1 MERIGVFVCHCGTN
15 IAGTVDVAKVAEE
28 LGKVDG
34 VVFSTHYT
42 YMCSSAGQK
51 MIEDHIKNDKLTGV
65 VLCSCSPRMHEKT
78 FRGCAERAG
87 LNPYKVEIAN
97 IREQDSWVVK
107 DMPKATEKAIALG
120 KAAIAKTIL
129 DAPLTPGETPVVKRA
144 LVIGGGIAGITA
156 ALDIADAGFP
166 VDIVEKKTTVGGK
179 MAMLDK
185 TFPTLDCASCIVTP
199 KMTEVS
205 QNPNIRIL
213 SYSEVVGVKGYIG
226 NFTIDIKRHPR
237 YVDETKCTGCGACI
251 EACPNKKVPN
261 EFNLNLNN
269 RKAINIPFA
278 QAVPKVAAISADYCL
293 HMKGLE
299 KGKDNVCG
307 FCEKACGTGA
317 INFHQTEEVI
327 TEKYGAIIVAT
338 GYNPIDLSK
347 FDEYAYSQSPDV
359 VSSLEFE
366 RLCNAS
372 GPTNGHLLRPS
383 DGNEPK
389 EIVFVQCVGS
399 RCSADSKKG
408 HEYCSKVCCMYT
420 AKHAILTRDH
430 YPDTNITVFYI
441 DVRTPGKNFDEFYR
455 RAVEQYGVHYIKGQ
469 VGKVTPQSDGTL
481 DVQGS
486 DLILNRQVHIKADM
500 VVLAAS
506 IEADKSARPLATMLT
521 TSMDNNDFFLEAH
534 AKLRPVESPT
544 AGIFLAGCCQG
555 PKDIPETVAQSSGAA
570 AKAICLL
577 VKDKLK
583 NNPCTAHPN
592 ENMCNGCG
600 QCANVCPYGAISYI
614 DKDFRGPNRTTITR
628 HVSQVNTAMCQG
640 CGACTVACPSG
651 AMDLNGFSNNQI
663 LAEVDAVCQNL

>member
-15 IAGTVDVAKVAEE
+15 IAGTVDVEKVAEE

-34 VVFSTHYT
+34 VVYSTHYT
-42 YMCSSAGQK
+42 YMCSSAGQQ

-78 FRGCAERAG
+78 FRSCAERAG
-87 LNPYKVEIAN
+87 LNPFKVEVAN
-97 IREQDSWVVK
+97 IREQTSWVMK
-107 DMPKATEKAIALG
+107 DMEQATEKAIALG

-129 DAPLTPGETPVVKRA
+129 DTPLIAGETPMTKRA

-166 VDIVEKKTTVGGK
+166 VDIVEKDYTVGGK
-179 MAMLDK
+179 MAKLDK

-213 SYSEVVGVKGYIG
+213 SASEVCRVSGYIG
-226 NFTIDIKRHPR
+226 NFEIDIKRHPR

-251 EACPNKKVPN
+251 EKCPNKKVPN
-261 EFNLNLNN
+261 SFNLGLNN
-269 RKAINIPFA
+269 RKAIDIPFA
-278 QAVPKVAAISADYCL
+278 QAVPKVANIDANYCL
-293 HMKGLE
+293 HMKGLAN
-299 KGKDNVCG
+299 GKDNVCG
-307 FCEKACGTGA
+307 FCEKACAAGA
-317 INFHQTEEVI
+317 IKFDQKEEII

-338 GYNPIDLSK
+338 GYNPISLEK
-347 FDEYAYSQSPDV
+347 FDEYAYNQSPDV

-383 DGNEPK
+383 DGKEPK
-389 EIVFVQCVGS
+389 TIVFVQCVGS
-399 RCSADSKKG
+399 RCSADSTKG
-408 HEYCSKVCCMYT
+408 HEYCSKICCMYT

-430 YPDTNITVFYI
+430 YPDTNCYVFYI
-441 DVRTPGKNFDEFYR
+441 DVRTPGKLFDEFYR

-486 DLILNRQVHIKADM
+486 DLILNKQVHIKADM

-506 IEADKSARPLATMLT
+506 IEPDKSARPLATMLT

-583 NNPCTAHPN
+583 NDPCTAQPD
-592 ENMCNGCG
+592 ENACNGCG
-600 QCANVCPYGAISYI
+600 QCVNVCPYGAISYV

-628 HVSQVNTAMCQG
+628 HVSQVNSAMCHG

-651 AMDLNGFSNNQI
+651 AMDLKGFSNKQI
-663 LAEVDAVCQNL
+663 LAEVDSVL

>member
-34 VVFSTHYT
+34 VEFSTHYT
-42 YMCSSAGQK
+42 YMCSSAGQQ
-51 MIEDHIKNDKLTGV
+51 MIENKIKELNLTGV

-78 FRGCAERAG
+78 FRACAERAG
-87 LNPYKVEIAN
+87 LNPYKVEVAN
-97 IREQDSWVVK
+97 IREQCSWVMK
-107 DMPKATEKAIALG
+107 DVEDATEKAIALG
-120 KAAIAKTIL
+120 KAAVAKAIL
-129 DAPLTPGETPVVKRA
+129 DTPLKDGETIMTKRA

-166 VDIVEKKTTVGGK
+166 VDIVEKDYTVGGK
-179 MAMLDK
+179 MAKLDK

-205 QNPNIRIL
+205 QNSNIRIL
-213 SYSEVVGVKGYIG
+213 SYSEVCGVRGYIG
-226 NFTIDIKRHPR
+226 NFEIDIKRHPR

-251 EACPNKKVPN
+251 EKCPNKKVPN
-261 EFNLNLNN
+261 AFNLNLNN
-269 RKAINIPFA
+269 RKAIDIPFA
-278 QAVPKVAAISADYCL
+278 QAVPKVANIDANYCL
-293 HMKGLE
+293 HMKGL
-299 KGKDNVCG
+299 KNGKDNVCG
-307 FCEKACGTGA
+307 FCEKACGVGA
-317 INFHQTEEVI
+317 INFNQKEEII

-338 GYNPIDLSK
+338 GYNPINLDK

-383 DGNEPK
+383 DGKEPK
-389 EIVFVQCVGS
+389 EIVFIQCVGS
-399 RCSADSKKG
+399 RCSADSTKG

-455 RAVEQYGVHYIKGQ
+455 RAVEQYGVHYIKGM
-469 VGKVTPQSDGTL
+469 VGKVTPQSDGKL

-506 IEADKSARPLATMLT
+506 IEADKSARHLATMLT

-544 AGIFLAGCCQG
+544 AGIFLCGCCQG

-583 NNPCTAHPN
+583 TDPCTAHPN

-600 QCANVCPYGAISYI
+600 QCVNVCPYGAISYV

-628 HVSQVNTAMCQG
+628 HISQVNTAMCHG

-651 AMDLNGFSNNQI
+651 AMDLYGFSNKQI
-663 LAEVDAVCQNL
+663 LAEVDSVL

>member
-28 LGKVDG
+28 LGKVNG
-34 VVFSTHYT
+34 VVYSTHYT

-51 MIEDHIKNDKLTGV
+51 MIEDKIHELNLTGV

-78 FRGCAERAG
+78 FRSCAERAG
-87 LNPYKVEIAN
+87 LNAYKVEVAN
-97 IREQDSWVVK
+97 IREQCSWVMK
-107 DMPKATEKAIALG
+107 EMGDATEKAIALG
-120 KAAIAKTIL
+120 KAAVAKTIL
-129 DAPLTPGETPVVKRA
+129 DTPLIEGETPMTKRA

-166 VDIVEKKTTVGGK
+166 VDIVEKDYTVGGK
-179 MAMLDK
+179 MAKLDK

-213 SYSEVVGVKGYIG
+213 SYSEVAGVKGYIG
-226 NFTIDIKRHPR
+226 NFEVDIKRHPR

-251 EACPNKKVPN
+251 EKCPNKKVPN
-261 EFNLNLNN
+261 AFNLNLNN
-269 RKAINIPFA
+269 RKAIDIPFA

-293 HMKGLE
+293 HMKGM
-299 KGKDNVCG
+299 KNGKDNVCG
-307 FCEKACGTGA
+307 FCEKACAAGA
-317 INFHQTEEVI
+317 INFHQEETML

-338 GYNPIDLSK
+338 GYNPISLEK

-383 DGNEPK
+383 DGKEPK
-389 EIVFVQCVGS
+389 NIVFVQCVGS
-399 RCSADSKKG
+399 RCSADSTKG
-408 HEYCSKVCCMYT
+408 HEYCSKICCMYT

-469 VGKVTPQSDGTL
+469 VGKVTPLSDGTL

-583 NNPCTAHPN
+583 NNPCTANPN
-592 ENMCNGCG
+592 ENACNGCG

-614 DKDFRGPNRTTITR
+614 EKDFRGPNRTTITR
-628 HVSQVNTAMCQG
+628 RVSQVNKAMCHG

-651 AMDLNGFSNNQI
+651 AMDLLGFSNKQI
-663 LAEVDAVCQNL
+663 LAEVDSVL

>member
-15 IAGTVDVAKVAEE
+15 IAGVVDVEKVAEE

-34 VVFSTHYT
+34 VVYSTHYT

-51 MIEDHIKNDKLTGV
+51 MIEDHIKDDKLTGV

-78 FRGCAERAG
+78 FRACAERAG
-87 LNPYKVEIAN
+87 LNPYKVEVAN
-97 IREQDSWVVK
+97 IREQTSWVLK
-107 DMPKATEKAIALG
+107 DVNEATEKAIALG
-120 KAAIAKTIL
+120 KAAIAKSIL
-129 DAPLTPGETPVVKRA
+129 DTPLTEGETPVTKRA

-166 VDIVEKKTTVGGK
+166 VDIVEKKPTVGGK

-213 SYSEVVGVKGYIG
+213 SYSEVVGVSGYIG
-226 NFTIDIKRHPR
+226 NFSIDIKRR
-237 YVDETKCTGCGACI
+237 ARFVDETKCTGCGECI
-251 EACPNKKVPN
+251 EKCPNKKVPN
-261 EFNLNLNN
+261 DFNLNLDTK
-269 RKAINIPFA
+269 KAIYIPFA
-278 QAVPKVAAISADYCL
+278 QAVPKVATIDENYCL
-293 HMKGLE
+293 HMKGL
-299 KGKDNVCG
+299 KNGKDNVCG
-307 FCEKACGTGA
+307 FCQKACGVGA
-317 INFHQTEEVI
+317 INFDMKDEVI

-338 GYNPIDLSK
+338 GYNPIDLNK
-347 FDEYAYSQSPDV
+347 FDEFAYNTSPDV

-372 GPTNGHLLRPS
+372 GPTNGHLKRPS
-383 DGNEPK
+383 DGKEPK
-389 EIVFVQCVGS
+389 NIVFVQCVGS
-399 RCSADSKKG
+399 RCAAGAEKG

-430 YPDTNITVFYI
+430 YPDTNCYVFTI

-455 RAVEQYGVHYIKGQ
+455 RAVEQYGVHYIKGM
-469 VGKVTPQSDGTL
+469 VGKVTPQADGTL

-486 DLILNRQVHIKADM
+486 DLILNKQVHIKADM

-583 NNPCTAHPN
+583 NNPCTSNPN

-600 QCANVCPYGAISYI
+600 ACANVCPYGAISYI
-614 DKDFRGPNRTTITR
+614 EKDFRGPNRTTITR
-628 HVSQVNTAMCQG
+628 RVSQVNTAMCQG

-651 AMDLNGFSNNQI
+651 AMDLLGFSNKQI
-663 LAEVDAVCQNL
+663 MAEVDSVL

>member
-1 MERIGVFVCHCGTN
+1 M
-15 IAGTVDVAKVAEE
+15 
-28 LGKVDG
+28 
-34 VVFSTHYT
+34 
-42 YMCSSAGQK
+42 
-51 MIEDHIKNDKLTGV
+51 
-65 VLCSCSPRMHEKT
+65 
-78 FRGCAERAG
+78 
-87 LNPYKVEIAN
+87 
-97 IREQDSWVVK
+97 
-107 DMPKATEKAIALG
+107 
-120 KAAIAKTIL
+120 
-129 DAPLTPGETPVVKRA
+129 
-144 LVIGGGIAGITA
+144 
-156 ALDIADAGFP
+156 
-166 VDIVEKKTTVGGK
+166 
-179 MAMLDK
+179 
-185 TFPTLDCASCIVTP
+185 
-199 KMTEVS
+199 
-205 QNPNIRIL
+205 
-213 SYSEVVGVKGYIG
+213 
-226 NFTIDIKRHPR
+226 
-237 YVDETKCTGCGACI
+237 
-251 EACPNKKVPN
+251 KKVPN
-261 EFNLNLNN
+261 DFNLNLNN
-269 RKAINIPFA
+269 KKAIYIPFA
-278 QAVPKVAAISADYCL
+278 QAVPKVATIDANYCL
-293 HMKGLE
+293 HMQALA

-307 FCEKACGTGA
+307 FCEKACGAGA
-317 INFHQTEEVI
+317 INYKAQDEVI

-338 GYNPIDLSK
+338 GYNPIELTK

-383 DGNEPK
+383 DGKEPK
-389 EIVFVQCVGS
+389 NIVFVQCVGS
-399 RCSADSKKG
+399 RCSADATKG

-430 YPDTNITVFYI
+430 YPDTNCYVFYI

-469 VGKVTPQSDGTL
+469 VGKVTPMSDGTL

-486 DLILNRQVHIKADM
+486 DLILNRQIHIKADM

-583 NNPCTAHPN
+583 NNPCTAHPD
-592 ENMCNGCG
+592 ENACNGCG

-651 AMDLNGFSNNQI
+651 AMDLNGFSNKQI
-663 LAEVDAVCQNL
+663 LAEVDSVL

>member
-28 LGKVDG
+28 VGKMPE
-34 VVFSTHYT
+34 VVYSTNYT

-51 MIEDHIKNDKLTGV
+51 MIEDHIKEDKLTGV

-78 FRGCAERAG
+78 FRSCAARAG
-87 LNPYKVEIAN
+87 LNQFKVEIAN
-97 IREQDSWVVK
+97 IREQTSWVGK
-107 DMPKATEKAIALG
+107 NIEENTEKAIALA
-120 KAAIAKTIL
+120 KAAVAKTVL
-129 DAPLTPGETPVVKRA
+129 NTPLTEGETPVTKRA

-166 VDIVEKKTTVGGK
+166 VDIVEKKVTVGGK

-226 NFTIDIKRHPR
+226 NFTIDIKRHAR

-261 EFNLNLNN
+261 DFNLNLDNK
-269 RKAINIPFA
+269 KAIYIPFA
-278 QAVPKVAAISADYCL
+278 QAVRKVATIDANYCL
-293 HMKGLE
+293 HQKAA
-299 KGKDNVCG
+299 KNGKDACG
-307 FCEKACGTGA
+307 FCQKACGVGA
-317 INFHQTEEVI
+317 IDFNMQDEVI
-327 TEKYGAIIVAT
+327 TEKYGTIIVAT
-338 GYNPIDLSK
+338 GYNPIELTK

-372 GPTNGHLLRPS
+372 GPTSGHLKRPS
-383 DGNEPK
+383 DGKEPK
-389 EIVFVQCVGS
+389 NIVFVQCVGS
-399 RCSADSKKG
+399 RCAADATKG
-408 HEYCSKVCCMYT
+408 HEYCSKICCMYT

-430 YPDTNITVFYI
+430 YPDTNVWVFYI
-441 DVRTPGKNFDEFYR
+441 DVRTPGKLFDEFYR

-469 VGKVTPQSDGTL
+469 VGKVTPLSDGTL

-486 DLILNRQVHIKADM
+486 DLILNKQVHIKADM

-577 VKDKLK
+577 VKDSLK
-583 NNPCTAHPN
+583 TNPCTAHPN
-592 ENMCNGCG
+592 ENLCNGCG
-600 QCANVCPYGAISYI
+600 QCVNVCPYGAISYV

-651 AMDLNGFSNNQI
+651 AMDLHGFSNSQI
-663 LAEVDAVCQNL
+663 LAEVDAVL

>member
-34 VVFSTHYT
+34 VVYSTHYT
-42 YMCSSAGQK
+42 YMCSSAGQQ
-51 MIEDHIKNDKLTGV
+51 MIEDHIKDDKLTGV

-78 FRGCAERAG
+78 FRSCAERAG
-87 LNPYKVEIAN
+87 LNPYKVEVAN
-97 IREQDSWVVK
+97 IREQTSWVMK
-107 DMPKATEKAIALG
+107 DMEQATEKAIALG

-129 DAPLTPGETPVVKRA
+129 DTPLIAGETPMTKRA

-166 VDIVEKKTTVGGK
+166 VDIVEKDYTVGGK
-179 MAMLDK
+179 MAKLDK

-213 SYSEVVGVKGYIG
+213 SASEVCRVSGYIG
-226 NFTIDIKRHPR
+226 NFEIDIKRHPR

-251 EACPNKKVPN
+251 EKCPNKKVPN
-261 EFNLNLNN
+261 AFNLGLNN
-269 RKAINIPFA
+269 RKAIDIPFA
-278 QAVPKVAAISADYCL
+278 QAVPKVANIDANYCL
-293 HMKGLE
+293 HMKGLAN
-299 KGKDNVCG
+299 GKDNVCG
-307 FCEKACGTGA
+307 FCEKACAAGA
-317 INFHQTEEVI
+317 IKFDQKEEII

-338 GYNPIDLSK
+338 GYNPISLEK
-347 FDEYAYSQSPDV
+347 FDEYAYNQSPDV

-383 DGNEPK
+383 DGKEPK
-389 EIVFVQCVGS
+389 TIVFVQCVGS
-399 RCSADSKKG
+399 RCSADSTKG
-408 HEYCSKVCCMYT
+408 HEYCSKICCMYT

-430 YPDTNITVFYI
+430 YPDTNCYVFYI
-441 DVRTPGKNFDEFYR
+441 DVRTPGKLFDEFYR

-486 DLILNRQVHIKADM
+486 DLILNKQVHIKADM

-583 NNPCTAHPN
+583 NDPCTAQPD
-592 ENMCNGCG
+592 ENACNGCG
-600 QCANVCPYGAISYI
+600 QCANVCPYGAISYV

-628 HVSQVNTAMCQG
+628 HVSQVNSAMCHG

-651 AMDLNGFSNNQI
+651 AIDLKGFSNKQI
-663 LAEVDAVCQNL
+663 LAEVDSVL

>member
-28 LGKVDG
+28 LGKVNG
-34 VVFSTHYT
+34 VVYSTHYT

-51 MIEDHIKNDKLTGV
+51 MIEDKIHELNLTGV

-78 FRGCAERAG
+78 FRSCAERAG
-87 LNPYKVEIAN
+87 LNAYKVEVAN
-97 IREQDSWVVK
+97 IREQCSWVMK
-107 DMPKATEKAIALG
+107 EMGDATEKAIALG
-120 KAAIAKTIL
+120 KAAVAKTIL
-129 DAPLTPGETPVVKRA
+129 DTPLIEGETPMTKRA

-166 VDIVEKKTTVGGK
+166 VDIVEKDYTVGGK
-179 MAMLDK
+179 MAKLDK

-213 SYSEVVGVKGYIG
+213 SYSEVAGVKGYIG
-226 NFTIDIKRHPR
+226 NFEVDIKRHPR

-251 EACPNKKVPN
+251 EKCPNKKVPN
-261 EFNLNLNN
+261 AFNLNLNN
-269 RKAINIPFA
+269 RKAIDIPFA

-293 HMKGLE
+293 HMKGL
-299 KGKDNVCG
+299 KNGKDNVCG
-307 FCEKACGTGA
+307 FCKKACAAGA
-317 INFHQTEEVI
+317 INFHQEETML

-338 GYNPIDLSK
+338 GYNPISLEK

-383 DGNEPK
+383 DGKEPK
-389 EIVFVQCVGS
+389 NIVFVQCVGS
-399 RCSADSKKG
+399 RCSADSTKG
-408 HEYCSKVCCMYT
+408 HEYCSKICCMYT

-469 VGKVTPQSDGTL
+469 VGKVTPLSDGTL

-583 NNPCTAHPN
+583 NNPCTANPN
-592 ENMCNGCG
+592 ENACNGCG

-614 DKDFRGPNRTTITR
+614 EKDFRGPNRTTITR
-628 HVSQVNTAMCQG
+628 RVSQVNKAMCHG

-651 AMDLNGFSNNQI
+651 AMDLLGFSNKQI
-663 LAEVDAVCQNL
+663 LAEVDSVL

>member
-28 LGKVDG
+28 LGKVPG

-51 MIEDHIKNDKLTGV
+51 MIEDKIHELKLTGV

-78 FRGCAERAG
+78 FRSCAERAG
-87 LNPYKVEIAN
+87 LNAYKVEIAN
-97 IREQDSWVVK
+97 IREQCSWVMK
-107 DMPKATEKAIALG
+107 DMADATEKAIALG
-120 KAAIAKTIL
+120 KAAVAKTIL
-129 DAPLTPGETPVVKRA
+129 DTPLIEGETPMTKRA

-213 SYSEVVGVKGYIG
+213 SYSEVCGVRGYIG
-226 NFTIDIKRHPR
+226 NFEVDIKRHPR

-251 EACPNKKVPN
+251 EKCPNKKVPN
-261 EFNLNLNN
+261 EFNLNLNT

-278 QAVPKVAAISADYCL
+278 QAVPKVAAIDASYCL
-293 HMKGLE
+293 HMKGL
-299 KGKDNVCG
+299 KNGKDNVCG
-307 FCEKACGTGA
+307 FCEKACAAGA
-317 INFHQTEEVI
+317 INFHQEETVL

-338 GYNPIDLSK
+338 GYNPISLEK

-359 VSSLEFE
+359 ISSLEFE

-383 DGNEPK
+383 DGKEPK

-399 RCSADSKKG
+399 RCSADSTKG
-408 HEYCSKVCCMYT
+408 HEYCSKICCMYT

-430 YPDTNITVFYI
+430 YPNTNITVFYI

-469 VGKVTPQSDGTL
+469 VGKVTPLSDGTL

-583 NNPCTAHPN
+583 NNPCTAHPD

-628 HVSQVNTAMCQG
+628 HVSQVNTAMCHG

-651 AMDLNGFSNNQI
+651 AMDLLGFSNKQI
-663 LAEVDAVCQNL
+663 LAEVDSVL

>member
-34 VVFSTHYT
+34 VVYSTHYT

-51 MIEDHIKNDKLTGV
+51 MIEDHIKDDKLTGV

-78 FRGCAERAG
+78 FRSCAERAG
-87 LNPYKVEIAN
+87 LNPYKVEVAN
-97 IREQDSWVVK
+97 IREQTSWVMK
-107 DMPKATEKAIALG
+107 DMEQATEKAIALG

-129 DAPLTPGETPVVKRA
+129 DTPLIAGETPMTKRA

-166 VDIVEKKTTVGGK
+166 VDIVEKDYTVGGK
-179 MAMLDK
+179 MAKLDK

-213 SYSEVVGVKGYIG
+213 SASEVCRVSGYIG
-226 NFTIDIKRHPR
+226 NFEIDIKRHPR

-251 EACPNKKVPN
+251 EKCPNKKVPN
-261 EFNLNLNN
+261 AFNLGLNN
-269 RKAINIPFA
+269 RKAIDIPFA
-278 QAVPKVAAISADYCL
+278 QAVPKVANIDANYCL
-293 HMKGLE
+293 HMKGLAN
-299 KGKDNVCG
+299 GKDNVCG
-307 FCEKACGTGA
+307 FCEKACAAGA
-317 INFHQTEEVI
+317 IKFDQKEKII

-338 GYNPIDLSK
+338 GYNPISLEK

-383 DGNEPK
+383 DGKEPK
-389 EIVFVQCVGS
+389 TIVFVQCVGS
-399 RCSADSKKG
+399 RCSSDSTKG
-408 HEYCSKVCCMYT
+408 HEYCSKICCMYT

-430 YPDTNITVFYI
+430 YPDTNCYVFYI
-441 DVRTPGKNFDEFYR
+441 DVRTPGKLFDEFYR

-486 DLILNRQVHIKADM
+486 DLILNKQVHIKADM

-583 NNPCTAHPN
+583 NDPCTAQPD
-592 ENMCNGCG
+592 ENACNGCG
-600 QCANVCPYGAISYI
+600 QCQNVCPYGAISYI

-628 HVSQVNTAMCQG
+628 HVSQVNSAMCHG

-651 AMDLNGFSNNQI
+651 AMDLKGFSNKQI
-663 LAEVDAVCQNL
+663 LAEVDSVL

>member
-28 LGKVDG
+28 LGKVNG
-34 VVFSTHYT
+34 VAFSTHYT
-42 YMCSSAGQK
+42 YMCSSAGQQ
-51 MIEDHIKNDKLTGV
+51 MIEDHIKSDHLTGV

-78 FRGCAERAG
+78 FRACAERAG

-97 IREQDSWVVK
+97 IREQDSWVIK
-107 DMPKATEKAIALG
+107 DMPTATEKAIALG
-120 KAAIAKTIL
+120 KAAVAKAIL
-129 DAPLTPGETPVVKRA
+129 DTPLTEGETPVTKRA

-166 VDIVEKKTTVGGK
+166 VDIVETKPTIGGK

-205 QNPNIRIL
+205 QNANIRIL
-213 SYSEVVGVKGYIG
+213 SYSEVVGMKGYVG
-226 NFTIDIKRHPR
+226 NFTAQIKRKAR
-237 YVDETKCTGCGACI
+237 FVDETKCTGCGLCT
-251 EACPNKKVPN
+251 EKCPMKKVPN
-261 EFNLNLNN
+261 DFNLNLNT
-269 RKAINIPFA
+269 KTAVYIPFA
-278 QAVPKVAAISADYCL
+278 QAIPKVATIDPNYCL
-293 HMKGLE
+293 HIKGE
-299 KGKDNVCG
+299 KEGKNVCG
-307 FCEKACGTGA
+307 LCEKVCGVGA
-317 INFHQTEEVI
+317 INYHAKDEVI
-327 TEKYGAIIVAT
+327 EEKYGAIVVAT
-338 GYNPIDLSK
+338 GYNPIDLK
-347 FDEYAYSQSPDV
+347 PFDEFAYAQSKDV

-366 RLCNAS
+366 RLCNAA
-372 GPTNGHLLRPS
+372 GPTNGVLLRPS
-383 DGNEPK
+383 DGKPPK
-389 EIVFVQCVGS
+389 TLVFIQCVGS
-399 RCSADSKKG
+399 RCSADAKKG

-430 YPDTNITVFYI
+430 YPDTTCYVFYI

-455 RAVEQYGVHYIKGQ
+455 RAVEQYGVHYIKGM
-469 VGKVTPQSDGTL
+469 VGKVTPNADGTL

-486 DLILNRQVHIKADM
+486 DLIMDKQVHIKADM

-583 NNPCTAHPN
+583 NNPCIAHPD
-592 ENMCNGCG
+592 EDMCNGCG
-600 QCANVCPYGAISYI
+600 QCENVCPYGAITYVE
-614 DKDFRGPNRTTITR
+614 KDFRGPNRTTIR
-628 HVSQVNTAMCQG
+628 RRVSQVNAAMCQG

-651 AMDLNGFSNNQI
+651 AMDLNGFSNKQI
-663 LAEVDAVCQNL
+663 MAEVDAVCQNL

>member
-1 MERIGVFVCHCGTN
+1 MERIGVFICHCGTN
-15 IAGTVDVAKVAEE
+15 IAGTVDVEKVTEELAKVP
-28 LGKVDG
+28 G
-34 VVFSTHYT
+34 VVYSTHYT

-51 MIEDHIKNDKLTGV
+51 MIEDQIKENKLTGV

-78 FRGCAERAG
+78 FRSCAERAG
-87 LNPYKVEIAN
+87 LNGYKVEIAN
-97 IREQDSWVVK
+97 IREQTSWVCK
-107 DMPKATEKAIALG
+107 DMEQGTEKAIALG

-129 DAPLTPGETPVVKRA
+129 DTPLIEGETPVTKRA

-166 VDIVEKKTTVGGK
+166 VDIVEKKPTVGGK

-226 NFTIDIKRHPR
+226 NFQVDIKRHAR
-237 YVDETKCTGCGACI
+237 YVDETKCTGCGECI
-251 EACPNKKVPN
+251 EKCPNKKVPN
-261 EFNLNLNN
+261 DFNMNLDTK
-269 RKAINIPFA
+269 KAIYIPFA
-278 QAVPKVAAISADYCL
+278 QAVPKVATIDANYCL
-293 HMKGLE
+293 HMKALS

-307 FCEKACGTGA
+307 FCEKACGVGA
-317 INFHQTEEVI
+317 INFHDEDKVI
-327 TEKYGAIIVAT
+327 TEGYGAIIVAT
-338 GYNPIDLSK
+338 GYNPIDLNK
-347 FDEYAYSQSPDV
+347 FDEFAYSQSPDV

-372 GPTNGHLLRPS
+372 GPTNGHLKRPS
-383 DGNEPK
+383 DGKEPK
-389 EIVFVQCVGS
+389 TIVFVQCVGS
-399 RCSADSKKG
+399 RCSADATKG

-430 YPDTNITVFYI
+430 YPDTNCYVFYI
-441 DVRTPGKNFDEFYR
+441 DVRTPGKLFDEFYR
-455 RAVEQYGVHYIKGQ
+455 RAVEQYGVHYIKGM

-486 DLILNRQVHIKADM
+486 DLILNKQVHIKADM

-583 NNPCTAHPN
+583 NNACTANPN

-600 QCANVCPYGAISYI
+600 QCEKVCPYGAISYV

-628 HVSQVNTAMCQG
+628 HVSQVNTAMCHG

-651 AMDLNGFSNNQI
+651 AMDLLGFSNKQI
-663 LAEVDAVCQNL
+663 LAEVDACL

>member
-34 VVFSTHYT
+34 VEYSTHYA
-42 YMCSSAGQK
+42 YMCSSAGQQ
-51 MIEDHIKNDKLTGV
+51 MIEDKIKELNLTGV

-78 FRGCAERAG
+78 FRACAERAG
-87 LNPYKVEIAN
+87 LNPYKVEVAN
-97 IREQDSWVVK
+97 IREQCSWVMK
-107 DMPKATEKAIALG
+107 DMPDATEKAIALG
-120 KAAIAKTIL
+120 KAAVAKTIL
-129 DAPLTPGETPVVKRA
+129 DTPLKDGETIMTKRA

-166 VDIVEKKTTVGGK
+166 VDIVEKDYTVGGK
-179 MAMLDK
+179 MAKLDK

-205 QNPNIRIL
+205 QNSNIRIL
-213 SYSEVVGVKGYIG
+213 SYSEVCGVRGYIG
-226 NFTIDIKRHPR
+226 NFEIDIKRHPR

-251 EACPNKKVPN
+251 EKCPNKKVPN
-261 EFNLNLNN
+261 AFNLNLNN
-269 RKAINIPFA
+269 RKAIDIPFA
-278 QAVPKVAAISADYCL
+278 QAVPKVANIDANYCL
-293 HMKGLE
+293 HMKGL
-299 KGKDNVCG
+299 KNGKDNVCG
-307 FCEKACGTGA
+307 FCEKACGVGA
-317 INFHQTEEVI
+317 INFNQKEEII

-338 GYNPIDLSK
+338 GYNPINLDK

-383 DGNEPK
+383 DGKEPK
-389 EIVFVQCVGS
+389 EIVFIQCIGS
-399 RCSADSKKG
+399 RCSADSTKG

-455 RAVEQYGVHYIKGQ
+455 RAVEQYGVHYIKGM
-469 VGKVTPQSDGTL
+469 VGKVTPQSDGKL

-486 DLILNRQVHIKADM
+486 DLILNKQVHIKADM

-506 IEADKSARPLATMLT
+506 IEADKSARHLATMLT

-544 AGIFLAGCCQG
+544 AGIFLCGCCQG

-583 NNPCTAHPN
+583 TDPCTAHPD

-600 QCANVCPYGAISYI
+600 QCENVCPYGAISYV

-628 HVSQVNTAMCQG
+628 HVSQVNTAMCHG

-651 AMDLNGFSNNQI
+651 AMDLYGFSNKQI
-663 LAEVDAVCQNL
+663 LAEVDSVL

>member
-15 IAGTVDVAKVAEE
+15 IAGTVDVEKVAEE

-42 YMCSSAGQK
+42 YMCSSAGQQ
-51 MIEDHIKNDKLTGV
+51 MIEEKIRDLKLTGV

-87 LNPYKVEIAN
+87 LNAYKVEIAN
-97 IREQDSWVVK
+97 IREQCSWVMK
-107 DMPKATEKAIALG
+107 ETADATEKAIALG

-129 DAPLTPGETPVVKRA
+129 DTPLIEGETQMTKRA

-166 VDIVEKKTTVGGK
+166 VDIVEKDYTIGGK
-179 MAMLDK
+179 MARLDK

-205 QNPNIRIL
+205 QNKNIRIL
-213 SYSEVVGVKGYIG
+213 SYSEVCKVSGYIG
-226 NFTIDIKRHPR
+226 NFEVDIKRHPR

-251 EACPNKKVPN
+251 EKCPNKKVPN
-261 EFNLNLNN
+261 AFNLNLNN
-269 RKAINIPFA
+269 RKAIDIPFA
-278 QAVPKVAAISADYCL
+278 QAVPKVANIDGRYCL
-293 HMKGLE
+293 HMKGLAN
-299 KGKDNVCG
+299 GKDNVCG
-307 FCEKACGTGA
+307 FCEKACGVGA
-317 INFHQTEEVI
+317 INFNQKEEI
-327 TEKYGAIIVAT
+327 LKEKYGAIIVAT
-338 GYNPIDLSK
+338 GYNPISLEK

-383 DGNEPK
+383 DGREPK
-389 EIVFVQCVGS
+389 EIVFIQCVGS
-399 RCSADSKKG
+399 RCSADSTKG

-469 VGKVTPQSDGTL
+469 VGKVTPLADGTL

-583 NNPCTAHPN
+583 NNPCTAHPD
-592 ENMCNGCG
+592 ENACNGCG
-600 QCANVCPYGAISYI
+600 QCANVCPYGAISYV

-628 HVSQVNTAMCQG
+628 HVSQVNSAMCQG

-651 AMDLNGFSNNQI
+651 AMDLFGFSNKQI
-663 LAEVDAVCQNL
+663 LAEVDSVL

>member
-28 LGKVDG
+28 LGKVNG
-34 VVFSTHYT
+34 VVFSTNYT
-42 YMCSSAGQK
+42 YMCSSAGQQ
-51 MIEDHIKNDKLTGV
+51 MIEEHIKNDKLTGV

-78 FRGCAERAG
+78 FRACAERAG
-87 LNPYKVEIAN
+87 LNPYKVEVAN
-97 IREQDSWVVK
+97 IREQCSWVLK
-107 DMPKATEKAIALG
+107 NPEEATEKAIALG

-129 DAPLTPGETPVVKRA
+129 DTPLTPGETPVTKRA

-213 SYSEVVGVKGYIG
+213 SYSEVCGVKGYIG
-226 NFTIDIKRHPR
+226 NFQIDIKRHPR

-251 EACPNKKVPN
+251 DACPNKKVPN
-261 EFNLNLNN
+261 EFNLNLNT

-278 QAVPKVAAISADYCL
+278 QAVPKVASIDEGYCL
-293 HMKGLE
+293 HMKGL
-299 KGKDNVCG
+299 KNGKDNVCG
-307 FCEKACGTGA
+307 FCEKACTAGA
-317 INFHQTEEVI
+317 INFNQKEEII

-338 GYNPIDLSK
+338 GYNPIDLKK

-383 DGNEPK
+383 DGKEPK
-389 EIVFVQCVGS
+389 NIVFVQCVGS
-399 RCSADSKKG
+399 RCSADSSKG

-430 YPDTNITVFYI
+430 YPDTNCYVFYI

-469 VGKVTPQSDGTL
+469 VGKVTPLSDGTL

-486 DLILNRQVHIKADM
+486 DLILNKQVHIKADM

-592 ENMCNGCG
+592 ENACNGCG

-651 AMDLNGFSNNQI
+651 AMDLNGFSNKQI
-663 LAEVDAVCQNL
+663 LAEVDACL

>member
-34 VVFSTHYT
+34 VVYSTHYT

-51 MIEDHIKNDKLTGV
+51 MIEDHIKDDKLTGV

-78 FRGCAERAG
+78 FRSCAERAG
-87 LNPYKVEIAN
+87 LNPYKVEVAN
-97 IREQDSWVVK
+97 IREQTSWVMK
-107 DMPKATEKAIALG
+107 DMEQATEKAIALG

-129 DAPLTPGETPVVKRA
+129 DTPLIAGETPMTKRA

-166 VDIVEKKTTVGGK
+166 VDIVEKDYTVGGK
-179 MAMLDK
+179 MAKLDK

-213 SYSEVVGVKGYIG
+213 SASEVCRVSGYIG
-226 NFTIDIKRHPR
+226 NFEIDIKRHPR

-251 EACPNKKVPN
+251 EKCPNKKVPN
-261 EFNLNLNN
+261 AFNLGLNN
-269 RKAINIPFA
+269 RKAIDIPFA
-278 QAVPKVAAISADYCL
+278 QAVPKVANIDANYCL
-293 HMKGLE
+293 HMKGLAN
-299 KGKDNVCG
+299 GKDNVCG
-307 FCEKACGTGA
+307 FCEKACAAGA
-317 INFHQTEEVI
+317 IKFDQKEEII

-338 GYNPIDLSK
+338 GYNPISLEK

-383 DGNEPK
+383 DGKEPK
-389 EIVFVQCVGS
+389 TIVFVQCVGS
-399 RCSADSKKG
+399 RCSADSTKG
-408 HEYCSKVCCMYT
+408 HEYCSKICCMYT
-420 AKHAILTRDH
+420 AKHAIHTRDH
-430 YPDTNITVFYI
+430 YPDTNCYVFYI
-441 DVRTPGKNFDEFYR
+441 DVRTPGKLFDEFYR

-486 DLILNRQVHIKADM
+486 DLILNKQVHIKADM

-583 NNPCTAHPN
+583 NDPCTAQPD
-592 ENMCNGCG
+592 ENACNGCG
-600 QCANVCPYGAISYI
+600 QCQNVCPYGAISYI

-628 HVSQVNTAMCQG
+628 HVSQVNSAMCHG

-651 AMDLNGFSNNQI
+651 AMDLKGFSNKQI
-663 LAEVDAVCQNL
+663 LAEVDSVL

>member
-28 LGKVDG
+28 LGKVNG
-34 VVFSTHYT
+34 VVYSTHYT

-51 MIEDHIKNDKLTGV
+51 MIEDKIHELNLTGV

-78 FRGCAERAG
+78 FRSCAERAG
-87 LNPYKVEIAN
+87 LNAYKVEVAN
-97 IREQDSWVVK
+97 IREQCSWVMKEVG
-107 DMPKATEKAIALG
+107 DATEKAIALG
-120 KAAIAKTIL
+120 KAAVAKTIL
-129 DAPLTPGETPVVKRA
+129 DTPLIEGETPMTKRA

-166 VDIVEKKTTVGGK
+166 VDIVEKDYTVGGK
-179 MAMLDK
+179 MAKLDK

-213 SYSEVVGVKGYIG
+213 SYSEVAGVKGYIG
-226 NFTIDIKRHPR
+226 NFEVDIKRHPR

-251 EACPNKKVPN
+251 EKCPNKKVPN
-261 EFNLNLNN
+261 TFNLNLNN
-269 RKAINIPFA
+269 RKAIDIPFA

-293 HMKGLE
+293 HMKGL
-299 KGKDNVCG
+299 KNGKDNVCG
-307 FCEKACGTGA
+307 FCDKACAAGA
-317 INFHQTEEVI
+317 INFHQEETML

-338 GYNPIDLSK
+338 GYNPISLEK

-383 DGNEPK
+383 DGKEPK
-389 EIVFVQCVGS
+389 NIVFVQCVGS
-399 RCSADSKKG
+399 RCSADSTKG
-408 HEYCSKVCCMYT
+408 HEYCSKICCMYT

-469 VGKVTPQSDGTL
+469 VGKVTPLSDGTL

-583 NNPCTAHPN
+583 NNPCTANPN
-592 ENMCNGCG
+592 ENACNGCG

-614 DKDFRGPNRTTITR
+614 EKNFRGPNRTTITR
-628 HVSQVNTAMCQG
+628 RVSQVNKAMCHG

-651 AMDLNGFSNNQI
+651 AMDLLGFSNKQI
-663 LAEVDAVCQNL
+663 LAEVDSVL

>member
-34 VVFSTHYT
+34 VVYSTHYT

-51 MIEDHIKNDKLTGV
+51 MIEDHIKDDKLTGV

-78 FRGCAERAG
+78 FRSCAERAG
-87 LNPYKVEIAN
+87 LNPFKVEVAN
-97 IREQDSWVVK
+97 IREQTSWVMK
-107 DMPKATEKAIALG
+107 DMEQATEKAIALG

-129 DAPLTPGETPVVKRA
+129 DTPLIAGETPMTKRA

-166 VDIVEKKTTVGGK
+166 VDIVEKDYTVGGK
-179 MAMLDK
+179 MAKLDK

-213 SYSEVVGVKGYIG
+213 SASEVCRVSGYIG
-226 NFTIDIKRHPR
+226 NFEIDIKRHPR

-251 EACPNKKVPN
+251 EKCPNKKVPN
-261 EFNLNLNN
+261 AFNLGLNN
-269 RKAINIPFA
+269 RKAIDIPFA
-278 QAVPKVAAISADYCL
+278 QAVPKVANIDANYCL
-293 HMKGLE
+293 HMKGLAN
-299 KGKDNVCG
+299 GKDNVCG
-307 FCEKACGTGA
+307 FCEKACAAGA
-317 INFHQTEEVI
+317 IKFDQKEEII

-338 GYNPIDLSK
+338 GYNPISLEK

-383 DGNEPK
+383 DGKEPK
-389 EIVFVQCVGS
+389 TIVFVQCVGS
-399 RCSADSKKG
+399 RCSADSTKG
-408 HEYCSKVCCMYT
+408 HEYCSKICCMYT

-430 YPDTNITVFYI
+430 YPDTNCYVFYI
-441 DVRTPGKNFDEFYR
+441 DVRTPGKLFDEFYR

-469 VGKVTPQSDGTL
+469 VGKVTPQNDGTL

-486 DLILNRQVHIKADM
+486 DLILNKQVHIKADM

-583 NNPCTAHPN
+583 NDPCTAQPD
-592 ENMCNGCG
+592 ENACNGCG
-600 QCANVCPYGAISYI
+600 QCVNVCPYGAISYV

-628 HVSQVNTAMCQG
+628 HVSQVNSAMCHG

-651 AMDLNGFSNNQI
+651 AMDLKGFSNKQI
-663 LAEVDAVCQNL
+663 LAEVDSVL

>member
-34 VVFSTHYT
+34 VVYSTHYT
-42 YMCSSAGQK
+42 YMCSSAGQQ
-51 MIEDHIKNDKLTGV
+51 MIEDHIRDDKLTGV

-78 FRGCAERAG
+78 FRSCAERAG
-87 LNPYKVEIAN
+87 LNPYKVEVAN
-97 IREQDSWVVK
+97 IREQTSWVMK
-107 DMPKATEKAIALG
+107 DVEQATEKAIALG

-129 DAPLTPGETPVVKRA
+129 DTPLIAGETPMTKRA

-166 VDIVEKKTTVGGK
+166 VDIVEKDYTVGGK
-179 MAMLDK
+179 MAKLDK

-213 SYSEVVGVKGYIG
+213 SYSEVCRVSGYIG
-226 NFTIDIKRHPR
+226 NFEIDIKRHPR
-237 YVDETKCTGCGACI
+237 YVDEVKCTGCGACI
-251 EACPNKKVPN
+251 EKCPNKKVPN
-261 EFNLNLNN
+261 AFNLNLNN
-269 RKAINIPFA
+269 RKAIDIPFA
-278 QAVPKVAAISADYCL
+278 QAVPKIANIDANYCL
-293 HMKGLE
+293 HMKGLAN
-299 KGKDNVCG
+299 GKDNVCG
-307 FCEKACGTGA
+307 FCQKECAAGA
-317 INFHQTEEVI
+317 IDFTQKEEII

-338 GYNPIDLSK
+338 GYNPISLEK

-383 DGNEPK
+383 DGKEPK
-389 EIVFVQCVGS
+389 NIVFIQCVGS
-399 RCSADSKKG
+399 RCSADSEKG

-430 YPDTNITVFYI
+430 YPDTNCYVFYI
-441 DVRTPGKNFDEFYR
+441 DVRTPGKLFDEFYR

-469 VGKVTPQSDGTL
+469 VGKVTPLADGTL

-486 DLILNRQVHIKADM
+486 DLILNKQVHIKADM

-583 NNPCTAHPN
+583 NDPCTAQPD
-592 ENMCNGCG
+592 ENACNGCG
-600 QCANVCPYGAISYI
+600 QCVNVCPYGAISYI
-614 DKDFRGPNRTTITR
+614 EKDFRGPNRTTITR
-628 HVSQVNTAMCQG
+628 RISQVNSAMCHG

-651 AMDLNGFSNNQI
+651 AMDLRGFSNKQI
-663 LAEVDAVCQNL
+663 LAEVDSVL

>member
-15 IAGTVDVAKVAEE
+15 IAGVVDVEKVAEE

-34 VVFSTHYT
+34 VVYSTHYT

-51 MIEDHIKNDKLTGV
+51 MIEDHIKDDKLTGV

-78 FRGCAERAG
+78 FRACAERAG
-87 LNPYKVEIAN
+87 LNPYKVEVAN
-97 IREQDSWVVK
+97 IREQTSWVLK
-107 DMPKATEKAIALG
+107 DVNEATEKAIALG
-120 KAAIAKTIL
+120 KAAIAKSIL
-129 DAPLTPGETPVVKRA
+129 DTPLTEGETPVTKRA

-166 VDIVEKKTTVGGK
+166 VDIVEKKPTVGGK

-213 SYSEVVGVKGYIG
+213 SYSEVVGVSGYIG
-226 NFTIDIKRHPR
+226 NFSIDIKRR
-237 YVDETKCTGCGACI
+237 ARFVDETKCTGCGECI
-251 EACPNKKVPN
+251 EKCPNKKVPN
-261 EFNLNLNN
+261 DFNLNLDTK
-269 RKAINIPFA
+269 KAIYIPFA
-278 QAVPKVAAISADYCL
+278 QAVPKVATIDENYCL
-293 HMKGLE
+293 HMKGL
-299 KGKDNVCG
+299 KNGKDNVCG
-307 FCEKACGTGA
+307 FCQKACGVGA
-317 INFHQTEEVI
+317 INFDMKDEVI

-338 GYNPIDLSK
+338 GYNPIDLDK
-347 FDEYAYSQSPDV
+347 FDEFAYNTSPDV

-372 GPTNGHLLRPS
+372 GPTNGHLKRPS
-383 DGNEPK
+383 DGKEPK
-389 EIVFVQCVGS
+389 NIVFVQCVGS
-399 RCSADSKKG
+399 RCAAGAEKG

-430 YPDTNITVFYI
+430 YPDTNCYVFTI

-455 RAVEQYGVHYIKGQ
+455 RAVEQYGVHYIKGM
-469 VGKVTPQSDGTL
+469 VGKVTPQADGTL

-486 DLILNRQVHIKADM
+486 DLILNKQVHIKADM

-583 NNPCTAHPN
+583 NNPCTSNPN

-600 QCANVCPYGAISYI
+600 ACANVCPYGAISYI
-614 DKDFRGPNRTTITR
+614 EKDFRGPNRTTITR
-628 HVSQVNTAMCQG
+628 RVSQVNTAMCQG

-651 AMDLNGFSNNQI
+651 AMDLLGFSNKQI
-663 LAEVDAVCQNL
+663 MAEVDSVL

>member
-28 LGKVDG
+28 VGKMPE
-34 VVFSTHYT
+34 VVYSTNYT

-51 MIEDHIKNDKLTGV
+51 MIEDHIKEDKLTGV

-78 FRGCAERAG
+78 FRSCAARAG
-87 LNPYKVEIAN
+87 LNQFKVEIAN
-97 IREQDSWVVK
+97 IREQTSWVGK
-107 DMPKATEKAIALG
+107 NIEENTEKAIALA
-120 KAAIAKTIL
+120 KAAVAKTVL
-129 DAPLTPGETPVVKRA
+129 NTPLTEGETPVTKRA

-166 VDIVEKKTTVGGK
+166 VDIVEKKVTVGGK

-226 NFTIDIKRHPR
+226 NFTIDIKRHAR

-261 EFNLNLNN
+261 DFNLNLDNK
-269 RKAINIPFA
+269 KAIYIPFA
-278 QAVPKVAAISADYCL
+278 QAVPKVATIDANYCL
-293 HMKGLE
+293 HQKAA
-299 KGKDNVCG
+299 KNGKDACG
-307 FCEKACGTGA
+307 FCQKACGVGA
-317 INFHQTEEVI
+317 IDFNMQDEVI
-327 TEKYGAIIVAT
+327 TEKYGTIIVAI
-338 GYNPIDLSK
+338 GYNPIELTK

-372 GPTNGHLLRPS
+372 GPTSGHLKRPS
-383 DGNEPK
+383 DGKEPK
-389 EIVFVQCVGS
+389 NIVFVQCVGS
-399 RCSADSKKG
+399 RCAADATKG
-408 HEYCSKVCCMYT
+408 HEYCSKICCMYT

-430 YPDTNITVFYI
+430 YPDTNVWVFYI
-441 DVRTPGKNFDEFYR
+441 DVRTPGKLFDEFYR

-469 VGKVTPQSDGTL
+469 VGKVTPLSDGTL

-486 DLILNRQVHIKADM
+486 DLILNKQVHIKADM

-577 VKDKLK
+577 VKDSLK
-583 NNPCTAHPN
+583 TNPCTAHPN
-592 ENMCNGCG
+592 ENLCNGCG
-600 QCANVCPYGAISYI
+600 QCVNVCPYGAISYV

-651 AMDLNGFSNNQI
+651 AMDLHGFSNSQI
-663 LAEVDAVCQNL
+663 LAEVDAVL

>member
-28 LGKVDG
+28 LGKVNG
-34 VVFSTHYT
+34 VVYSTHYT

-51 MIEDHIKNDKLTGV
+51 MIEDKIHELNLTGV

-78 FRGCAERAG
+78 FRSCAERAG
-87 LNPYKVEIAN
+87 LNAYKVEVAN
-97 IREQDSWVVK
+97 IREQCSWVMK
-107 DMPKATEKAIALG
+107 EMGDATEKAIALG
-120 KAAIAKTIL
+120 KAAVAKTIL
-129 DAPLTPGETPVVKRA
+129 DTPLIEGETPMTKRA

-166 VDIVEKKTTVGGK
+166 VDIVEKDYTVGGK
-179 MAMLDK
+179 MAKLDK

-213 SYSEVVGVKGYIG
+213 SYSEVAGVKGYIG
-226 NFTIDIKRHPR
+226 NFEVDIKLHPR

-251 EACPNKKVPN
+251 EKCPNKKVPN
-261 EFNLNLNN
+261 AFNLNLNN
-269 RKAINIPFA
+269 RKAIDIPFA

-293 HMKGLE
+293 HMKGL
-299 KGKDNVCG
+299 KNGKDNVCG
-307 FCEKACGTGA
+307 FCEKACAAGA
-317 INFHQTEEVI
+317 INFHQEETML

-338 GYNPIDLSK
+338 GYNPISLEK

-383 DGNEPK
+383 DGKEPK
-389 EIVFVQCVGS
+389 NIVFVQCVGS
-399 RCSADSKKG
+399 RCSADSTKG
-408 HEYCSKVCCMYT
+408 HEYCSKICCMYT

-469 VGKVTPQSDGTL
+469 VGKVTPLSDGTL

-583 NNPCTAHPN
+583 NNPCTANPN
-592 ENMCNGCG
+592 ENACNGCG

-614 DKDFRGPNRTTITR
+614 EKDFRGPNRTTITR
-628 HVSQVNTAMCQG
+628 RVSQVNKAMCHG

-651 AMDLNGFSNNQI
+651 AMDLLGFSNKQI
-663 LAEVDAVCQNL
+663 LAEVDSVL

>member
-34 VVFSTHYT
+34 VVYSTHYT

-51 MIEDHIKNDKLTGV
+51 MIEDHIKDDKLTGV

-78 FRGCAERAG
+78 FRSCAERAG
-87 LNPYKVEIAN
+87 LNPYKVEVAN
-97 IREQDSWVVK
+97 IREQTSWVMK
-107 DMPKATEKAIALG
+107 DMEQATEKAIALG

-129 DAPLTPGETPVVKRA
+129 DTPLIAGETPMTKRA

-166 VDIVEKKTTVGGK
+166 VDIVEKDYTVGGK
-179 MAMLDK
+179 MAKLDK

-213 SYSEVVGVKGYIG
+213 SASEVCRVSGYIG
-226 NFTIDIKRHPR
+226 NFEIDIKRHPR

-251 EACPNKKVPN
+251 EKCPNKKVPN
-261 EFNLNLNN
+261 AFNLGLNN
-269 RKAINIPFA
+269 RKAIDIPFA
-278 QAVPKVAAISADYCL
+278 QAVPKVANIDANYCL
-293 HMKGLE
+293 HMKGLAN
-299 KGKDNVCG
+299 GKDNICG
-307 FCEKACGTGA
+307 FCEKACAAGA
-317 INFHQTEEVI
+317 IKFDQKEEII

-338 GYNPIDLSK
+338 GYNPISLEK

-383 DGNEPK
+383 DGKEPK
-389 EIVFVQCVGS
+389 TIVFVQCVGS
-399 RCSADSKKG
+399 RCSADSTKG
-408 HEYCSKVCCMYT
+408 HEYCSKICCMYT

-430 YPDTNITVFYI
+430 YPDTNCYVFYI
-441 DVRTPGKNFDEFYR
+441 DVRTPGKLFDEFYR

-486 DLILNRQVHIKADM
+486 DLILNKQVHIKADM

-583 NNPCTAHPN
+583 NDPCTAQPD
-592 ENMCNGCG
+592 ENACNGCG
-600 QCANVCPYGAISYI
+600 QCQNVCPYGAISYI

-628 HVSQVNTAMCQG
+628 HVSQVNSAMCHG

-651 AMDLNGFSNNQI
+651 AMDLKGFSNKQI
-663 LAEVDAVCQNL
+663 LAEVDSVL

>member
-34 VVFSTHYT
+34 VVYSTHYT
-42 YMCSSAGQK
+42 YMCSSAGQQ

-78 FRGCAERAG
+78 FRSCAERAG
-87 LNPYKVEIAN
+87 LNPFKVEVAN
-97 IREQDSWVVK
+97 IREQTSWVMK
-107 DMPKATEKAIALG
+107 DMEQATEKAIALG

-129 DAPLTPGETPVVKRA
+129 DTPLIAGETPMTKRA

-166 VDIVEKKTTVGGK
+166 VDIVEKDYTVGGK
-179 MAMLDK
+179 MAKLDK

-213 SYSEVVGVKGYIG
+213 SASEVCRVSGYIG
-226 NFTIDIKRHPR
+226 NFEIDIKRHPR

-251 EACPNKKVPN
+251 EKCPNKKVPN
-261 EFNLNLNN
+261 AFNLGLNN
-269 RKAINIPFA
+269 RKAIDIPFA
-278 QAVPKVAAISADYCL
+278 QAVPKVANIDANYCL
-293 HMKGLE
+293 HMKGLAN
-299 KGKDNVCG
+299 GKDNVCG
-307 FCEKACGTGA
+307 FCEKACAAGA
-317 INFHQTEEVI
+317 IKFDQKEEII

-338 GYNPIDLSK
+338 GYNPISLEK

-383 DGNEPK
+383 DGKEPK
-389 EIVFVQCVGS
+389 TIVFVQCVGS
-399 RCSADSKKG
+399 RCSADSTKG
-408 HEYCSKVCCMYT
+408 HEYCSKICCMYT

-430 YPDTNITVFYI
+430 YPDTNCYVFYI
-441 DVRTPGKNFDEFYR
+441 DVRTPGKLFDEFYR

-486 DLILNRQVHIKADM
+486 DLILNKQVHIKADM

-583 NNPCTAHPN
+583 NDPCTAQPD
-592 ENMCNGCG
+592 ENACNGCG
-600 QCANVCPYGAISYI
+600 QCANVCPYGAISYV

-628 HVSQVNTAMCQG
+628 HVSQVNSAMCHG

-651 AMDLNGFSNNQI
+651 AMDLKGFSNKQI
-663 LAEVDAVCQNL
+663 LAEVDSVL

>member
-1 MERIGVFVCHCGTN
+1 MEKIGVFVCHCGTN

-28 LGKVDG
+28 LGKVNG
-34 VVFSTHYT
+34 VVFSTNYT

-51 MIEDHIKNDKLTGV
+51 MIEDKIHELGLTGV

-78 FRGCAERAG
+78 FRSCAERAG
-87 LNPYKVEIAN
+87 LNPYKVEVAN
-97 IREQDSWVVK
+97 IREQCSWVMK
-107 DMPKATEKAIALG
+107 DMGDATEKAIALG

-129 DAPLTPGETPVVKRA
+129 DTPLIEGETPMTKRA

-166 VDIVEKKTTVGGK
+166 VDIVEKDYTVGGK
-179 MAMLDK
+179 MAKLDK

-213 SYSEVVGVKGYIG
+213 SYSEVCGVRGYIG
-226 NFTIDIKRHPR
+226 NFEVDIKRHPR
-237 YVDETKCTGCGACI
+237 FVDEDKCTGCGACI
-251 EACPNKKVPN
+251 EKCPNKKVPN
-261 EFNLNLNN
+261 SFNLNLNT
-269 RKAINIPFA
+269 RKAIDIPFA

-293 HMKGLE
+293 HMKGL
-299 KGKDNVCG
+299 KNGKDNVCG
-307 FCEKACGTGA
+307 FCEKACAAGA
-317 INFHQTEEVI
+317 INFNQKETTL

-338 GYNPIDLSK
+338 GYNPISLEK

-383 DGNEPK
+383 DGKEPK
-389 EIVFVQCVGS
+389 NIVFVQCVGS
-399 RCSADSKKG
+399 RCSADSTKG
-408 HEYCSKVCCMYT
+408 HEYCSKICCMYT

-430 YPDTNITVFYI
+430 YPDTNITVFSI

-469 VGKVTPQSDGTL
+469 VGKVTPLSDGTL

-486 DLILNRQVHIKADM
+486 DLILNKQVHIKADM

-583 NNPCTAHPN
+583 NNPCTANPN

-600 QCANVCPYGAISYI
+600 QCANVCPYGAISYV

-628 HVSQVNTAMCQG
+628 HVSQVNTAMCHG

-651 AMDLNGFSNNQI
+651 AMDLLGFSNKQI
-663 LAEVDAVCQNL
+663 LAEVDSVL

>member
-1 MERIGVFVCHCGTN
+1 MERIGVFICHCGTN
-15 IAGTVDVAKVAEE
+15 IAGTVDVEKVTEELAKVP
-28 LGKVDG
+28 G
-34 VVFSTHYT
+34 VVYSTHYT

-51 MIEDHIKNDKLTGV
+51 MIEDQIKENKLTGV

-78 FRGCAERAG
+78 FRACAERAG
-87 LNPYKVEIAN
+87 LNGYKVEIAN
-97 IREQDSWVVK
+97 IREQTSWVCK
-107 DMPKATEKAIALG
+107 DMEQGTEKAIALG

-129 DAPLTPGETPVVKRA
+129 DTPLIEGETPVTKRA

-166 VDIVEKKTTVGGK
+166 VDIVEKKPTVGGK

-226 NFTIDIKRHPR
+226 NFQVDIKRHAR
-237 YVDETKCTGCGACI
+237 YVDETKCTGCGECI
-251 EACPNKKVPN
+251 EKCPNKKVPN
-261 EFNLNLNN
+261 DFNMNLDNK
-269 RKAINIPFA
+269 KAIYIPFA
-278 QAVPKVAAISADYCL
+278 QAVPKVATIDANYCL
-293 HMKGLE
+293 HMKALS

-307 FCEKACGTGA
+307 FCEKACGVGA
-317 INFHQTEEVI
+317 INFHDEDKVI
-327 TEKYGAIIVAT
+327 TEGYGAIIVAT

-347 FDEYAYSQSPDV
+347 FDEFAYSQSPDV

-372 GPTNGHLLRPS
+372 GPTNGHLKRPS
-383 DGNEPK
+383 DGKEPK
-389 EIVFVQCVGS
+389 TIVFVQCVGS
-399 RCSADSKKG
+399 RCSADATKG

-430 YPDTNITVFYI
+430 YPDTNCYVFYI
-441 DVRTPGKNFDEFYR
+441 DVRTPGKLFDEFYR
-455 RAVEQYGVHYIKGQ
+455 RAVEQYGVHYIKGM

-583 NNPCTAHPN
+583 NNACTANPN

-600 QCANVCPYGAISYI
+600 QCEKVCPYGAISYV

-628 HVSQVNTAMCQG
+628 HVSQVNTAMCHG

-651 AMDLNGFSNNQI
+651 AMDLLGFSNKQI
-663 LAEVDAVCQNL
+663 LAEVDACL

>member
-15 IAGTVDVAKVAEE
+15 IAGTVDVEKVAEE
-28 LGKVDG
+28 LGKVDN
-34 VVFSTHYT
+34 VVYSTHYT

-51 MIEDHIKNDKLTGV
+51 MIEDHIKDDKLTGV

-78 FRGCAERAG
+78 FRNCAERAG
-87 LNPYKVEIAN
+87 LNPFKVEVAN
-97 IREQDSWVVK
+97 IREQDSWVLK
-107 DMPKATEKAIALG
+107 DKEQATEKAIALG

-129 DAPLTPGETPVVKRA
+129 NTPLIAGETPMTKRA

-166 VDIVEKKTTVGGK
+166 VDIVEKDYTVGGK
-179 MAMLDK
+179 MAKLDK

-213 SYSEVVGVKGYIG
+213 SASEVTAVSGYIG
-226 NFTIDIKRHPR
+226 NFEIEITRHPR

-251 EACPNKKVPN
+251 EKCPNAKVPN
-261 EFNLNLNN
+261 PFNLNLNN
-269 RKAINIPFA
+269 RKAIDIPFA
-278 QAVPKVAAISADYCL
+278 QAVPKVANIDATYCL
-293 HMKGLE
+293 HMKAL
-299 KGKDNVCG
+299 KNGKDGVCG
-307 FCEKACGTGA
+307 FCEKACTAGA
-317 INFHQTEEVI
+317 INFKQQEEKL
-327 TEKYGAIIVAT
+327 TEKYGAIVVAT
-338 GYNPIDLSK
+338 GYNPISLEK

-383 DGNEPK
+383 DGKEPK
-389 EIVFVQCVGS
+389 TIVFVQCVGS
-399 RCSADSKKG
+399 RCSADSTKG
-408 HEYCSKVCCMYT
+408 HEYCSKICCMYT

-430 YPDTNITVFYI
+430 YPDTNCYVFYI

-583 NNPCTAHPN
+583 NDPCTAHPD
-592 ENMCNGCG
+592 ENACNGCG
-600 QCANVCPYGAISYI
+600 ACKNVCPYGAISYV

-628 HVSQVNTAMCQG
+628 RVSQVNSAMCHG

-651 AMDLNGFSNNQI
+651 AMDLHGFSNKQI
-663 LAEVDAVCQNL
+663 LAEVDSVL

>member
-28 LGKVDG
+28 VGKMPE
-34 VVFSTHYT
+34 VVYSTNYT

-51 MIEDHIKNDKLTGV
+51 MIEDHIKEDKLTGV

-78 FRGCAERAG
+78 FRSCAARAG
-87 LNPYKVEIAN
+87 LNQFKVEIAN
-97 IREQDSWVVK
+97 IREQTSWVGK
-107 DMPKATEKAIALG
+107 NIEENTEKAIALA
-120 KAAIAKTIL
+120 KAAVAKTVL
-129 DAPLTPGETPVVKRA
+129 NTPLTEGETPVTKRA

-166 VDIVEKKTTVGGK
+166 VDIVEKKVTVGGK

-205 QNPNIRIL
+205 QNSNIRIL

-226 NFTIDIKRHPR
+226 NFTIDIKRHAR

-261 EFNLNLNN
+261 DFNLNLDNK
-269 RKAINIPFA
+269 KAIYIPFA
-278 QAVPKVAAISADYCL
+278 QAVPKVATIDANYCL
-293 HMKGLE
+293 HQKAA
-299 KGKDNVCG
+299 KNGKDACG
-307 FCEKACGTGA
+307 FCQKACGVGA
-317 INFHQTEEVI
+317 IDFNMQDEVI
-327 TEKYGAIIVAT
+327 TEKYGTIIVAT
-338 GYNPIDLSK
+338 GYNPIELTK

-372 GPTNGHLLRPS
+372 GPTSGHLKRPS
-383 DGNEPK
+383 DGKEPK
-389 EIVFVQCVGS
+389 NIVFVQCVGS
-399 RCSADSKKG
+399 RCAADATKG
-408 HEYCSKVCCMYT
+408 HEYCSKICCMYT

-430 YPDTNITVFYI
+430 YPDTNVWVFYI
-441 DVRTPGKNFDEFYR
+441 DVRTPGKLFDEFYR

-469 VGKVTPQSDGTL
+469 VGKVTPLSDGTL

-486 DLILNRQVHIKADM
+486 DLILNKQVHIKADM

-577 VKDKLK
+577 VKDSLK
-583 NNPCTAHPN
+583 TNPCTAHPN
-592 ENMCNGCG
+592 ENLCNGCG
-600 QCANVCPYGAISYI
+600 QCVNVCPYGAISYV

-651 AMDLNGFSNNQI
+651 AMDLHGFSNSQI
-663 LAEVDAVCQNL
+663 LAEVDAVL

>member
-15 IAGTVDVAKVAEE
+15 IAGTVDVKKVAEE

-34 VVFSTHYT
+34 VVFSTNYT
-42 YMCSSAGQK
+42 YMCSSAGQQ
-51 MIEDHIKNDKLTGV
+51 MIEEHIKNDKLTGV

-78 FRGCAERAG
+78 FRACAQRAG
-87 LNPYKVEIAN
+87 LNAYKVEVAN
-97 IREQDSWVVK
+97 IREQCSWVLK
-107 DMPKATEKAIALG
+107 NPEEATEKAIALG

-129 DAPLTPGETPVVKRA
+129 DTPLVEGETPVTKRA

-213 SYSEVVGVKGYIG
+213 SYSEVCGVKGYIG
-226 NFTIDIKRHPR
+226 NFQIDIKRHPR

-261 EFNLNLNN
+261 EFNLNLNT

-278 QAVPKVAAISADYCL
+278 QAVPKVASIDEGYCL
-293 HMKGLE
+293 HMKGL
-299 KGKDNVCG
+299 KNGKDNVCG
-307 FCEKACGTGA
+307 FCEKACAAGA
-317 INFHQTEEVI
+317 INFNQKEEII

-338 GYNPIDLSK
+338 GYNPIDLKK

-383 DGNEPK
+383 DGKEPK
-389 EIVFVQCVGS
+389 NIVFVQCVGS
-399 RCSADSKKG
+399 RCSADSSKG

-430 YPDTNITVFYI
+430 YPDTNCYVFYI

-469 VGKVTPQSDGTL
+469 VGKVTPLSDGTL

-592 ENMCNGCG
+592 ENACNGCG

-651 AMDLNGFSNNQI
+651 AMDLNGFSNKQI
-663 LAEVDAVCQNL
+663 LAGGDACL